1 MQSLL
6 CRLRHVSA
14 EIKSQDAVYVLAYS
28 VIMLNTDLHNP
39 QVRVSQ
45 HICVAHSF
53 CPQPLAQKR
62 MTIEDYQRNLR
73 GVNDGSD
80 FSPEYLVRGMVN
92 VSGRY
97 CSRPS

>member
-1 MQSLL
+1 
-6 CRLRHVSA
+6 
-14 EIKSQDAVYVLAYS
+14 
-28 VIMLNTDLHNP
+28 
-39 QVRVSQ
+39 
-45 HICVAHSF
+45 
-53 CPQPLAQKR
+53 

-97 CSRPS
+97 CSHPL